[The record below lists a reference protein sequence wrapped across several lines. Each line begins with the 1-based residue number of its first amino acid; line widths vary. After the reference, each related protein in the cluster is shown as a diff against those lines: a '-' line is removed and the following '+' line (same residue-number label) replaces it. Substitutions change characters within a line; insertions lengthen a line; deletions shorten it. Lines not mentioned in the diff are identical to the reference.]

1 MIMKKAVSMLC
12 LVVASIFVNAQDK
25 AVPVTPYKVPVDS
38 ITGKITY
45 EGVVDVKGVAAGE
58 LYQRINA
65 WFQSYYKNPTE
76 VIREND
82 STNHKMIGKPRFRL
96 SNLPDKNGVKTD
108 GGVTQYTITVAAKDG
123 RFKYEITEVNWKQLS
138 VFPSERWMDTKSP
151 SYAPVY
157 NDYLQ
162 QLDKTALEVIASL
175 KKSVSETKPVK
186 DKDNW

>member
-1 MIMKKAVSMLC
+1 MKKVVSMLC
-12 LVVASIFVNAQDK
+12 LVMASVFAIAQDK
-25 AVPVTPYKVPVDS
+25 SATITPYKVPVDS
-38 ITGKITY
+38 ITKKITY

-65 WFQSYYKNPTE
+65 WFMAYYKNPTE

-82 STNHKMIGKPRFRL
+82 SINHKMMGKPRFRL
-96 SNLPDKNGVKTD
+96 SNLPDKNGVKSD
-108 GGVTQYTITVAAKDG
+108 GGVTQYTITVAAKEG

-138 VFPSERWMDTKSP
+138 VYPAERWMDTKST

-157 NDYLQ
+157 NEYLQ

-175 KKSVSETKPVK
+175 KKAVTEAKAVK
-186 DKDNW
+186 NKDNW